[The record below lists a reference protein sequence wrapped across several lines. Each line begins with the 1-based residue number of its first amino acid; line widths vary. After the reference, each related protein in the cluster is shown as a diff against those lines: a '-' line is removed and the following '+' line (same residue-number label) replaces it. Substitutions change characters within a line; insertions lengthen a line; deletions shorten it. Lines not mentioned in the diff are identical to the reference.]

1 MVRFLHTSDW
11 QLGMTRHFLIG
22 SEAQERFSQDRIDAI
37 GTLADAARQHDCA
50 FVVVAGDV
58 FDTNQPQRRT
68 LERALEAL
76 AAFAV
81 PVYLLPGN
89 HDHQGAE
96 SVYHHEAFATRCPAN
111 VEILDGEPRTPV
123 DGVEVVG
130 APWTSNH
137 PLEDLVTR
145 RCRALE
151 PSGALRVVVG
161 HGQVDDVVGD
171 HGEPATIRLT
181 ELEAAMREA
190 NVAYVALGDR
200 HSVLAVGE
208 TGRVWYSGAPEA
220 TDYRDGGPGQ
230 ALIVDLPEADL
241 APDNL
246 LSELPADLPT
256 ALPTVLPV
264 EIGRWRFHR
273 VTRDVDSD
281 ADVAALLDDL
291 DGITDRSRAV
301 VKVAVQGTLSIG
313 QAVMLDE
320 GLALRSELF
329 GALEHPD
336 RHRDLAIRPSEKD
349 VAALPLSGYAAVAR
363 DRLVTQAQSDDAELA
378 SRAADALALLTRFV
392 GQGRS

>member
-37 GTLADAARQHDCA
+37 GALADVAREHACA

-76 AAFAV
+76 ASFDV

-96 SVYHHEAFATRCPAN
+96 SVYRHEAFATRCPAH
-111 VEILDGEPRTPV
+111 VEILDDDPRTPMA
-123 DGVEVVG
+123 GVEVVG

-145 RCRALE
+145 RCRTLK
-151 PSGALRVVVG
+151 PSGTVRVVVG

-171 HGEPATIRLT
+171 HGELATIRLAD
-181 ELEAAMREA
+181 LEAAMRET

-200 HSVLAVGE
+200 HSALAVGE

-220 TDYRDGGPGQ
+220 TDYRDGGPG
-230 ALIVDLPEADL
+230 
-241 APDNL
+241 
-246 LSELPADLPT
+246 
-256 ALPTVLPV
+256 
-264 EIGRWRFHR
+264 
-273 VTRDVDSD
+273 
-281 ADVAALLDDL
+281 
-291 DGITDRSRAV
+291 
-301 VKVAVQGTLSIG
+301 
-313 QAVMLDE
+313 
-320 GLALRSELF
+320 
-329 GALEHPD
+329 
-336 RHRDLAIRPSEKD
+336 
-349 VAALPLSGYAAVAR
+349 
-363 DRLVTQAQSDDAELA
+363 
-378 SRAADALALLTRFV
+378 
-392 GQGRS
+392 